1 MSLRAIEIFC
11 DIVAHRSFSKAAEAW
26 GLSQPAVSQALQQL
40 EDRLGVELI
49 DRSKRPFELTA
60 AGTFYH
66 EQCSR
71 LLDEFR
77 SVEDDVQSLGGKI
90 SGRVRVVS
98 IYSVGLLQMKEYV
111 ERYRQ
116 AYPDVELHLDYAHP
130 DEVHARVA
138 REEADL
144 GIVSFPKDGGDVS
157 CVDWQQQE
165 MVVVVPGRHALAARA
180 NLRLAELSDQDFI
193 AFTPDLIIRRM
204 TDKLLKR
211 HKVGVNIV
219 HEFDNIE
226 NIKRAVE
233 IGLGISLLPLDTL
246 RRELE
251 FGTLKAIRLSDVR
264 FERPLGIIHKRH
276 KHLSTAAEKFI
287 ELLRADAKRGA
298 TVLPLEPPAAGAAAE
313 SKPRPTLVGAAM

>member
-1 MSLRAIEIFC
+1 MALRSIELFC

-49 DRSKRPFELTA
+49 DRSKRPFELTV
-60 AGTFYH
+60 AGRVYH
-66 EQCSR
+66 ERCSQ

-77 SVEDDVQSLGGKI
+77 SVEDDVQSLGGKV

-98 IYSVGLLQMKEYV
+98 IYSVGLLQMKAYV
-111 ERYRQ
+111 ERYRR
-116 AYPDVELHLDYAHP
+116 AYPDVDLHLDYAHP
-130 DEVHARVA
+130 DEVHARVV

-157 CVDWQQQE
+157 CVEWQRQE
-165 MVVVVPGRHALAARA
+165 MVAVFPTGHALAERA
-180 NLRLAELSDQDFI
+180 NVSLDDLADLDFI
-193 AFTPDLIIRRM
+193 AFTPDLTIRRV

-211 HKVGVNIV
+211 HKVAVNIV

-226 NIKRAVE
+226 NVKRAVE
-233 IGLGISLLPLDTL
+233 IGLGVSLLPLDTL

-251 FGTLKAIRLSDVR
+251 FGALRTARLSGVR
-264 FERPLGIIHKRH
+264 FERPLGIVHKRH

-287 ELLRADAKRGA
+287 ELLTMDADRRES
-298 TVLPLEPPAAGAAAE
+298 VAAAE
-313 SKPRPTLVGAAM
+313 SAAAAAERKPRLVGAAM